1 MPLRSG
7 FDKMVSRLALVF
19 FLLALCI
26 VSAGYLYYDSQKQH
40 REKEVKDEL
49 SAIAD
54 LKVNQIVNWRNERI
68 ADAAGIFTN
77 NFIASRIQLF
87 LKSSEAPEL
96 KQELLEWMRLLQE
109 TAGYRSIL
117 LVDTTGIVRL
127 TTDRGESTTGSHAKN
142 LIEEAIRSKK
152 AILSDFHKVKAVE
165 YPHLDLIAPIIL
177 RRGSAAVPVGAIL
190 MRIDPHQFLYPLT
203 QSWPTPSKTAET
215 PLFRREGDE
224 IVYLNELR
232 HQQNTALSL
241 RIPLSKARLPAAM
254 AVQGRE
260 GVFEGIDYR
269 EVPVLAAAR
278 PIPQTPW
285 FLIAKMDINEIYGPL
300 RERAWFVSI
309 FVLMLVTAAG
319 LTIGF
324 WWRQQRAEHYR
335 KQYAAEAEH
344 LALTQKYD
352 YLSKYAND
360 GILLI
365 NAEGRIIEAND
376 RAISTYGYNREE
388 LLRLQLR
395 DIQPAETLSDI
406 NDQMKQVKEQ
416 NGFVFET
423 VHKRKD
429 GTTLPAEISLRAID
443 IGGKTFYQSIVR
455 DITDRKQAEKK
466 IHHAVRLYAVLSQ
479 INQAIVRSRD
489 RSRLFQ
495 NVCRIAVEYGGF
507 RMAWVGLVVPDT
519 KLVKPVAH
527 SGREEGYLD
536 NIRISIGDEPGGRGP
551 TGTAI
556 REGRYFVCNDILSD
570 PSMDAWRAQAEQRG
584 YRSSAA
590 FPIKVG
596 NAVIGAFNLYSPETD
611 FFKDDEIKLLEEVV
625 LDISFALE
633 SMDREEQRKQ
643 TETSL
648 RRRNAFIEAILSNLP
663 IGLAANNVEDG
674 RVIYMNSKFE
684 EIYGWPKNILVNVEE
699 FFIHVYP
706 DPVYRKEIKEKIMS
720 DIASGD
726 PSRMRWDDVLITAQ
740 TGETKFVT
748 AVNIPLF
755 EQGLM
760 ISTVLDVTGRK
771 QAERALAESEKR
783 YKHLVE
789 SITDYIFTVRIE
801 NGRPVATSHGPGCV
815 TVTGYTPEAYDADP
829 YLWYHMVYEDDRR
842 AVMEHAAKIIA
853 GVSAEPLE
861 HRIIHKDG
869 SIRWV
874 RNAPVPRYDK
884 QNILVAYDGLITDIT
899 ALKQMEIQLRQ
910 AQKMEAVGQLAGGV
924 AHDFNNI
931 LTAIVGY
938 GNLLLLKLS
947 HDDPLR
953 HHVEQ
958 ILASAERAAHLTH
971 SLLAFSRKQ
980 IVNPVPVDLNEIIRR
995 VGKLLTRLIGEE
1007 IELKTRI
1014 TDAYLTVMADSIQIE
1029 QVLMNLCTNA
1039 RDAMPNGGLL
1049 LIETEMVEVGEE
1061 FIRIHGYGKP
1071 GMYALLTVS
1080 DTGVGMDKKTR
1091 DRIFDP
1097 FFTTK
1102 EVGKGTGLGL
1112 AMVYGIIKQH
1122 NGYINVYSDPGKGT
1136 NFKIYLPL
1144 SASALEEP
1152 AMTTSLVLHR
1162 GTETILLAEDDG
1174 SVRELTATVLKNFGY
1189 TVIEAVDG
1197 EDAVEKFMENK
1208 DRVNLLIFDVIMP
1221 KKNGK
1226 EAYNDIQAVSSGVKV
1241 LFLSGYTANLI
1252 HKKGILE
1259 NDANFLMKPVL
1270 VNILLKKVRELLDEK

>member
-7 FDKMVSRLALVF
+7 FDKMVSRLVLVF

-26 VSAGYLYYDSQKQH
+26 GSAGYLYYKSQKEH
-40 REKEVKDEL
+40 FKKEISDEL

-54 LKVNQIVNWRNERI
+54 LKVNQIVSWRQERI
-68 ADAAGIFTN
+68 DAAL
-77 NFIASRIQLF
+77 ASCRNVFLASAVQQF
-87 LKSSEAPEL
+87 LKSSDSPVL
-96 KQELLEWMRLLQE
+96 RQYILDWMKFRKE
-109 TAGYRSIL
+109 TFGYKSIL
-117 LVDTTGIVRL
+117 LVDAKGAGRL
-127 TTDRGESTTGSHAKN
+127 SLPMGEKQIGPHAIK
-142 LIEEAIRSKK
+142 LIEDVLHSGKPM
-152 AILSDFHKVKAVE
+152 LSDFHTVPVAD
-165 YPHLDLIAPIIL
+165 YPHLDLVSPL
-177 RRGSAAVPVGAIL
+177 VLTRGRDTIVVGAIL
-190 MRIDPHQFLYPLT
+190 TRIDPEKFLYPLI

-215 PLFRREGDE
+215 LLFRREGDE

-232 HQQNTALSL
+232 HRKNTALSL
-241 RIPLSKARLPAAM
+241 RIPLGKERLPAAM

-300 RERAWFVSI
+300 RERAWVVSL
-309 FVLMLVTAAG
+309 FVLMLVTATG

-335 KQYAAEAEH
+335 KQCEAEAER

-360 GILLI
+360 SILLI
-365 NAEGRIIEAND
+365 NAGGRIIEAND

-395 DIQPAETLSDI
+395 DIQPAEILSDI
-406 NDQMKQVKEQ
+406 NDQMKQVKAQ

-429 GTTLPAEISLRAID
+429 GTTLPVEISSRAID
-443 IGGKTFYQSIVR
+443 IGGKTFYQNLVR
-455 DITDRKQAEKK
+455 DITDRKQAEAALIEEKNK
-466 IHHAVRLYAVLSQ
+466 FE
-479 INQAIVRSRD
+479 AI
-489 RSRLFQ
+489 
-495 NVCRIAVEYGGF
+495 IAAIGDG
-507 RMAWVGLVVPDT
+507 
-519 KLVKPVAH
+519 
-527 SGREEGYLD
+527 
-536 NIRISIGDEPGGRGP
+536 ISIQDANFRILYQNQVHKDMAGDHIGEYCYKAYEQSDSRCEECPLAESFRDGKVHRAERSATADRGVTSVEITSSP
-551 TGTAI
+551 LKDSTGKIIAGI
-556 REGRYFVCNDILSD
+556 
-570 PSMDAWRAQAEQRG
+570 
-584 YRSSAA
+584 
-590 FPIKVG
+590 
-596 NAVIGAFNLYSPETD
+596 
-611 FFKDDEIKLLEEVV
+611 EVV
-625 LDISFALE
+625 RDITA
-633 SMDREEQRKQ
+633 RNQ

-648 RRRNAFIEAILSNLP
+648 RRRNAFIEVILSNLP
-663 IGLAANNVEDG
+663 IGLAVNNVEDG

-699 FFIHVYP
+699 FFMHVYP
-706 DPVYRKEIKEKIMS
+706 DPAYRKEIKEKIMS

-740 TGETKFVT
+740 TGEKKFVT

-771 QAERALAESEKR
+771 QAERAFIESEKR
-783 YKHLVE
+783 YKYLVE

-801 NGRPVATSHGPGCV
+801 NGHPVATSHGPGCLP
-815 TVTGYTPEAYDADP
+815 VTGYAPEEYDADP
-829 YLWYHMVYEDDRR
+829 YLWYHMVYEDDRH
-842 AVMEHAAKIIA
+842 AVMEQAAKIIA

-958 ILASAERAAHLTH
+958 ILASAERATHLTH

-980 IVNPVPVDLNEIIRR
+980 IMNPVPVDLNEIIRR
-995 VGKLLTRLIGEE
+995 VEKLLMRLIGED

-1071 GMYALLTVS
+1071 GMYALLSVT
-1080 DTGVGMDKKTR
+1080 DTGIGMDKKTR

-1122 NGYINVYSDPGKGT
+1122 NGYINVSSDPGKGT

-1144 SASALEEP
+1144 STSALEEP
-1152 AMTTSLVLHR
+1152 TMTTSLVLHR

-1197 EDAVEKFMENK
+1197 EEAVKKFMENK

-1259 NDANFLMKPVL
+1259 DDANFLMKPVL
-1270 VNILLKKVRELLDEK
+1270 VNNLLKKVRELLDA